1 MGSKVISSLGLL
13 NEHLAE
19 YAAYFG
25 VRPNDNHYGVPYPG
39 SFILDEQGRVVE
51 KWFEAHHRYRPSP
64 VAQLEKSFAGVSS
77 RPLARAEAE
86 AGDVGVVASIGQ
98 DTYRPT
104 QKLRLNLQVNLPPGL
119 HIYGPPT
126 AGDYTP
132 LSVTLDPLECLEMG
146 PLELP
151 PGRPFR
157 LEGLAEEL
165 YVYEGAV
172 RAALPFWL
180 LGNVGEVVLTARVRY
195 QACSDRECYPP
206 AEVTV
211 DLPLQGLD
219 LVRG

>member
-1 MGSKVISSLGLL
+1 MISALGLR

-39 SFILDEQGRVVE
+39 SFILDERGVVVE
-51 KWFEAHHRYRPSP
+51 KWFEPHHRFRPSP
-64 VAQLEKSFAGVSS
+64 VAQLEQSFAGRSS
-77 RPLARAEAE
+77 RPSVRAEAQN
-86 AGDVGVVASIGQ
+86 GLIGVSASLGQ
-98 DTYRPT
+98 ATYRPT
-104 QKLRLNLQVNLPPGL
+104 QKLRLNVQVNVPPGR

-132 LSVTLDPLECLEMG
+132 LSVTLDPRESLAMG
-146 PLELP
+146 PVELP

-180 LGNVGEVVLTARVRY
+180 LGNVGEVVLSARVRY
-195 QACSDRECYPP
+195 QACSDRECFPP
-206 AEVTV
+206 AEVTL